1 MWVGPALYERLG
13 VEAAAVINVL
23 FLRAHKK
30 DFFRQAGHRKIVER
44 ELDRRGSLMEMD
56 FYTHSQKGFLPT
68 SWTPEDCG
76 KGIGQ
81 ESLMEMDFYSHT
93 PEKGEESKQS

>member
-1 MWVGPALYERLG
+1 
-13 VEAAAVINVL
+13 
-23 FLRAHKK
+23 
-30 DFFRQAGHRKIVER
+30 
-44 ELDRRGSLMEMD
+44 MEMD
-56 FYTHSQKGFLPT
+56 FYTHSQKGFLLT

-93 PEKGEESKQS
+93 PGKSK